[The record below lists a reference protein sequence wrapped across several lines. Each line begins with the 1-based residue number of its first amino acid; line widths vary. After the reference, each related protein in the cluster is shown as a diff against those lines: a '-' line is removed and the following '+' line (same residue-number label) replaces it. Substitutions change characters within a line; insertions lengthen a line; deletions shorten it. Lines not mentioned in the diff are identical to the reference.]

1 MLSYNMRPAMTPVPQ
16 RGDGL
21 VDLWRSVVRHK
32 TLLGAVTGTC
42 CAAGVL
48 YVLLATPQYRAEA
61 LLRVQSKAGT
71 SISALSDVSGSMA
84 ADASASDESDVLT
97 SRSVVSAAI
106 AQTSAD
112 TVVETQ
118 SHFPLIGSYLAS
130 RHASDSELA
139 PAPFGLDQYAWGGE
153 RLKPGFFTVPE
164 SALKMKFHVI
174 AGQGGRWTLFDKD
187 DKALA
192 QGRVGETVSFQVDT
206 PEGRAPGELRID
218 TLRARPGVSFELRKY
233 SQQTTFDNV
242 LARLRTSIPPRES
255 TLRDPSLIRLSY
267 QAESPLVAQAMVN
280 AIIKTYQE
288 RDAERRAAQAQT
300 SLDFLKKRLPAL
312 KHDLEAAESRLNAFR
327 TQTGTVD
334 MAQQNTALITRMSRL
349 EEQQTTLQLALDAA
363 QHRYRPENENYQ
375 SALTQLNQVK
385 HEIAETS
392 KIAAN
397 LPTVQRQYVELAR
410 DVAVTTQLYTSV
422 LTNAQQLEVAA
433 ASTPPGMAVVDW
445 AVAPEKQSWPRAWIV
460 LLGSI
465 FGGLF
470 LSTVSI
476 YLIAMNRKEL
486 RSPEEIDHFSQLPRL
501 AVIARSTAQL
511 KQDVRALTH
520 NAAPAKLLAMTSP
533 TDPSIEA
540 LRSLRSSVR
549 AMLSG
554 APVPMNQFGLGGMN
568 PFNSANAMSFAGTT
582 SVMNPGYVVDANQPG
597 GKVILFTGPTQGVG
611 KSFVSSNFAYLLA
624 ETRASVLLI
633 DADMRQGRLRHLV
646 DGRTGPGLAEVL
658 EGTAR
663 PDEAIVPLGNG
674 GLSIMDAGAFYPEN
688 PAELLGRPAF
698 QETLAMLRDIYDYV
712 VIDSPPVLPVSDA
725 LSIATQNCDLVLLV
739 SRADR
744 TGARQLEE
752 TLRRLENVGAKVGGH
767 VFNGFAPGR
776 YGAREEYGF
785 KTVAR

>member
-1 MLSYNMRPAMTPVPQ
+1 MTPVTQ

-21 VDLWRSVVRHK
+21 LDLWRSVVRHK

-42 CAAGVL
+42 CAAGVV

-84 ADASASDESDVLT
+84 ADASANDESDVLT

-106 AQTSAD
+106 AQTGAD
-112 TVVETQ
+112 VVVETK

-130 RHASDSELA
+130 RHASDNELA
-139 PAPFGLDQYAWGGE
+139 PALFDLDQYAWGGE
-153 RLKPGFFTVPE
+153 RLKPGVFTVPE
-164 SALKMKFHVI
+164 AAYKAKFHVV
-174 AGQGGRWTLFDKD
+174 AGEAGRWTLYDKD
-187 DKALA
+187 DHQLA
-192 QGRVGETVSFQVDT
+192 QGRVGETVSFEVPTADGQ
-206 PEGRAPGELRID
+206 APGELRID
-218 TLRARPGVSFELRKY
+218 TLRARSGVTFELRKY
-233 SQQTTFDNV
+233 SQQMTFDNV
-242 LARLRTSIPPRES
+242 IARLRTSIPPRES
-255 TLRDPSLIRLSY
+255 SLRDPSLIHLSY
-267 QAESPLVAQAMVN
+267 QAESPLLAQAMVN

-288 RDAERRAAQAQT
+288 RDVERRAAQAQT

-312 KHDLEAAESRLNAFR
+312 KRDLETAESRLNAFR

-334 MAQQNTALITRMSRL
+334 MAQQNTALITRMSHL

-363 QHRYRPENENYQ
+363 QHRYRPDNENYQ

-385 HEIAETS
+385 HEIAEAS
-392 KIAAN
+392 KIASN

-433 ASTPPGMAVVDW
+433 ASTPPGVAVVDW

-470 LSTVSI
+470 VSTVSI
-476 YLIAMNRKEL
+476 YLIAMNRREL
-486 RSPEEIDHFSQLPRL
+486 RSPEEIDQFSQLPRL
-501 AVIARSTAQL
+501 AVIARSSAQL
-511 KQDVRALTH
+511 RQDARALTH

-540 LRSLRSSVR
+540 LRSLRNSVR

-554 APVPMNQFGLGGMN
+554 MPVAMGHPGLSGMN
-568 PFNSANAMSFAGTT
+568 PLNPMNAMSFGGTT
-582 SVMNPGYVVDANQPG
+582 SVMNPGYIANANQPG

-611 KSFVSSNFAYLLA
+611 KSFVSSNFAHLLA
-624 ETRASVLLI
+624 ETRASVILI

-646 DGRTGPGLAEVL
+646 DGRVGPGLAEVL
-658 EGTAR
+658 EGSAR
-663 PDEAIVPLGNG
+663 VDEAIVSLGD
-674 GLSIMDAGAFYPEN
+674 GLSMIDAGAFYPEN

-698 QETLAMLRDIYDYV
+698 QDMLTMLRDIYDYV

-725 LSIATQNCDLVLLV
+725 LSIAMQNCDLVLLV

>member
-1 MLSYNMRPAMTPVPQ
+1 MLSYNMRPVMTPVPQ

-21 VDLWRSVVRHK
+21 ADLWRSVVRHK

-106 AQTSAD
+106 AATGAE

-118 SHFPLIGSYLAS
+118 SHFPLIGNYLAS
-130 RHASDSELA
+130 RHATDNELA
-139 PAPFGLDQYAWGGE
+139 PALFGLDQYAWGGE
-153 RLKPGFFTVPE
+153 RLKPGVFTVPE
-164 SALKMKFHVI
+164 AALKAKFHVV
-174 AGQGGRWTLFDKD
+174 AGQGGRWTLYDKD
-187 DKALA
+187 DNALA
-192 QGRVGETVSFQVDT
+192 QGRVGETVPFQVDT

-218 TLRARPGVSFELRKY
+218 MLRARPGVSFELRKY

-242 LARLRTSIPPRES
+242 LARLRTAIPPRDS
-255 TLRDPSLIRLSY
+255 TLRDPALIRLSY
-267 QAESPLVAQAMVN
+267 QAESPLVAQGMVN

-288 RDAERRAAQAQT
+288 RDVERRAAQAQT
-300 SLDFLKKRLPAL
+300 SLGFLKKRLPAL
-312 KHDLEAAESRLNAFR
+312 KSDLEAAENRLNTFR

-334 MAQQNTALITRMSRL
+334 IAQQNTALITRMSRL
-349 EEQQTTLQLALDAA
+349 EEQQTNLQLALDAA
-363 QHRYRPENENYQ
+363 QHRFQPGNENYQ

-392 KIAAN
+392 KIASN

-433 ASTPPGMAVVDW
+433 ASTPPGIAVVDW
-445 AVAPEKQSWPRAWIV
+445 AVAPEKQSWPRGWIV

-470 LSTVSI
+470 VSTVSI
-476 YLIAMNRKEL
+476 YLIALNRKEL

-554 APVPMNQFGLGGMN
+554 APVPMNHLGLGGMN
-568 PFNSANAMSFAGTT
+568 PFNQINGMPFNGTT
-582 SVMNPGYVVDANQPG
+582 TVMNPSYVADANQPG

-663 PDEAIVPLGNG
+663 VDEAIVPLGNG
-674 GLSIMDAGAFYPEN
+674 GLSIMDAGAAYPEN

-698 QETLAMLRDIYDYV
+698 QETLTMLRDIYDYI

-725 LSIATQNCDLVLLV
+725 LSIAMQNCDLVLLV

-785 KTVAR
+785 RAVAR